1 MELSSNSRLFA
12 DDTSLFSVFRDK
24 NLSPNALN
32 NDLLKTN
39 YWTYQWQMSF
49 NPDPSKQA
57 QEVIFSRLIK
67 KPCHPELIL
76 NNNHVIQTSYQEHL
90 GILDEKFN
98 FGKHLRYIANKVNT
112 SIGYYVNSK
121 NAYQDDH

>member
-12 DDTSLFSVFRDK
+12 DDTSLFSVFHDK

-98 FGKHLRYIANKVNT
+98 FGEHLRYIANKVNT

>member
-1 MELSSNSRLFA
+1 
-12 DDTSLFSVFRDK
+12 
-24 NLSPNALN
+24 
-32 NDLLKTN
+32 
-39 YWTYQWQMSF
+39 MSF

-90 GILDEKFN
+90 GLILDEKFN
-98 FGKHLRYIANKVNT
+98 FGEHLRYIANKVNT
-112 SIGYYVNSK
+112 SIGLLHKFQKCLPRRSLVTIYKSFIRPHLDYGDVIFHQVYSK
-121 NAYQDDH
+121 SFHESLESL